1 MYTERENERTRS
13 LPLSPSS
20 RPSIFF
26 LCVNFFPA
34 LCYLNAWNRLVE
46 RIWEGGGGGY
56 FWQFLVL
63 LTLFSDQKMSQ
74 LAYFSFFLTHL
85 SKKDSKN
92 SRSAR
97 SCPKRHMPIWL
108 QKGSTPPS
116 LGGKNTGVFL
126 KKSRFCPVLG
136 NSRQSYLVSTPGILY
151 SVIFVSGTWIPYRNR
166 LWDSSFLELYSGFQ
180 SSE

>member
-1 MYTERENERTRS
+1 MGGGAGGDENERTRS

-26 LCVNFFPA
+26 SGVNFFPA

-46 RIWEGGGGGY
+46 RIWEGGG
-56 FWQFLVL
+56 VL
-63 LTLFSDQKMSQ
+63 LTILGSPDPIFRP
-74 LAYFSFFLTHL
+74 YFSFFLTHL

-108 QKGSTPPS
+108 QKGSTLPS
-116 LGGKNTGVFL
+116 LGGKEHRSFFE
-126 KKSRFCPVLG
+126 KISVLPCL
-136 NSRQSYLVSTPGILY
+136 REFKTVL
-151 SVIFVSGTWIPYRNR
+151 
-166 LWDSSFLELYSGFQ
+166 SSFDARDSVFRNICQCNMDTVSQSLVGFLIP
-180 SSE
+180 